1 MADPLTYEGGAR
13 FIRPSEVVVRLK
25 ATRTTLAMT
34 TADFQLF
41 GAAEFQKAVES
52 GVFISNTEKA
62 ALYIMVGNSSA
73 ATITE
78 EGTGVGQVSHAIDIV
93 LYLRQRDIRGQRSD
107 QVSVWF
113 KEYLT
118 RSLFGF
124 EAYTGSQPLMYG
136 GDQFI
141 ATTGVEGYTRT
152 YQFTQTVYI
161 DRDDVIGEGDPAD
174 LDDLTLIWN
183 TLTAEA
189 PPFGEVTPAQELSVD
204 IPV

>member
-1 MADPLTYEGGAR
+1 MADVRTYEGGAR
-13 FIRPSEVVVRLK
+13 FIRPSEVVERLK
-25 ATRTTLAMT
+25 ATRTTLSMT

-73 ATITE
+73 SAITE
-78 EGTGVGQVSHAIDIV
+78 QGTGVGEVNHAIDIV
-93 LYLRQRDIRGQRSD
+93 LYLRQRDERGQRSD
-107 QVSVWF
+107 QASVWF

-118 RSLFGF
+118 RSLFGY
-124 EAYTGSQPLMYG
+124 EAYDGSQPLMFG

-141 ATTGVEGYTRT
+141 ASTGVEGYTRT

-161 DRDDVIGEGDPAD
+161 DRDDVIGEGSYDD
-174 LDDLTLIWN
+174 LDELLSVWN
-183 TLTAEA
+183 EVTAIA
-189 PPFGEVTPAQELSVD
+189 PDFGEITP
-204 IPV
+204 